1 MQGLYNSL
9 LAAALIFTASTAQ
22 AFPDRPVRLVLGF
35 APGGAPDVIARV
47 VAKQLTSQVGQ
58 SFVLDNRAGAN
69 GVLAAD
75 IVANANPDGHTLLVT
90 PGAFAVNPSIY
101 RKLPF
106 DPIRS
111 FAPVTNLCLSEALLL
126 VINPALPARSV
137 QELIQL
143 AKQPGAKFAYGTS
156 GVGNVTHLAGALFA
170 VRTGTNLTHVP
181 YKGGGPMATALM
193 SGEIQ
198 LALTNP
204 ATIIGQIKT
213 GRVRALA
220 YNGPA
225 RTPLLPD
232 VPTMKESGVSGMEMI
247 PSWYGVFAPAKT
259 PPAVVDKLHAEI
271 KTAIA
276 DRGVRDAFT
285 GLNVQAD
292 GRPPAEFKAFVVEA
306 IGRYGELVKMAGIP
320 KE

>member
-1 MQGLYNSL
+1 MSYRALFSAL
-9 LAAALIFTASTAQ
+9 VFVASSATAADYPTKPI
-22 AFPDRPVRLVLGF
+22 RWVLGF

-47 VAKQLTSQVGQ
+47 VSQQVTAQVGQ
-58 SFVLDNRAGAN
+58 PVVLDNRAGAN

-90 PGAFAVNPSIY
+90 PGAFAVNPSVY

-126 VINPALPARSV
+126 VVNPAVPAQSV

-143 AKQPGAKFAYGTS
+143 AKRPGARFAYGTS
-156 GVGNVTHLAGALFA
+156 GVGNVTHLAGALFS
-170 VRTGTNLTHVP
+170 VRTGTSLTHVP
-181 YKGGGPMATALM
+181 YKGGGPMTTALIG
-193 SGEIQ
+193 GEIQ

-204 ATIIGQIKT
+204 ATIIGAIKS

-232 VPTMKESGVSGMEMI
+232 VPTMIESGVSGMEMI
-247 PSWYGVFAPAKT
+247 PSWYGVFAPGRTSA
-259 PPAVVDKLHAEI
+259 AIVNRLHAEI
-271 KTAIA
+271 RTAVGHKSVLDSFA
-276 DRGVRDAFT
+276 

-292 GRPPAEFKAFVVEA
+292 GRPPAEFRVFVVEA
-306 IGRYGELVKMAGIP
+306 IRRYGELVQLAGIP

>member
-1 MQGLYNSL
+1 MQGLCNSL

-204 ATIIGQIKT
+204 ATVIGQIKT

-292 GRPPAEFKAFVVEA
+292 GRPPAEFRTFVVEA